1 MGGGP
6 TKDAKEPDIAV
17 VGCGGSG
24 NNTVHHLSAV
34 GNKDLRPIAINTDKV
49 HIELVDCPT
58 KVLIGEDLTHGLGAA
73 GCPEIGEE
81 CALKA
86 KDELSAVLGHPD
98 IVFVVAGLGGGTG
111 TGASVVVAKIAKENG
126 AFVIAVVSMPFSFEG
141 RRKQVA
147 EKGLENLKRVT
158 NCVIVIDN
166 DRLMEIGGN
175 LPVDEAFSIIDHLIA
190 GLIDNM
196 SRNITLPKQIKA
208 DVPLEVVPIQVEQVL
223 KAEEEFEPEEDM
235 TEGQKVETPPLVTV
249 DMSGMAEI
257 MKSDDTRAAQGKKM
271 GARVANDLKIPVEL
285 PKKSNVLIS
294 ETRPLTLLPFLMPQV
309 DAEAFTDGNDLKAF
323 IEKNGLNVKNMG
335 ANNGGEV
342 TMKQNKERKE
352 SDKERTVK
360 PMTQMRLDNIW
371 V

>member
-1 MGGGP
+1 MGVGP
-6 TKDAKEPDIAV
+6 KKDAKEPDIVV
-17 VGCGGSG
+17 VGCGGAG
-24 NNTVHHLSAV
+24 NNTVHHLSAK
-34 GNKDLRPIAINTDKV
+34 GENKDLRPIAINTDKV

-58 KVLIGEDLTHGLGAA
+58 KVLIGEDITHGLGAA
-73 GCPEIGEE
+73 GSPEIGEE
-81 CALKA
+81 CAVKA

-98 IVFVVAGLGGGTG
+98 VVFVVAGLGGGTG
-111 TGASVVVAKIAKENG
+111 TGAGVVIAKIGKENG

-147 EKGLENLKRVT
+147 EKGLENLKRVA

-175 LPVDEAFSIIDHLIA
+175 LPVDEAFSIIDHLIS

-196 SRNITLPKQIKA
+196 SRNITLPQKIKA
-208 DVPLEVVPIQVEQVL
+208 DVPLEVVPIQVEQAL
-223 KAEEEFEPEEDM
+223 KAEEELEPEEDM
-235 TEGQKVETPPLVTV
+235 TEGHKTEAPPLVTV

-257 MKSDDTRAAQGKKM
+257 VNSGETRAAQGHKM
-271 GARVANDLKIPVEL
+271 GEIVASDLKIPVEL

-294 ETRPLTLLPFLMPQV
+294 ETRPLTLLPFLMQKAE
-309 DAEAFTDGNDLKAF
+309 AEAFTDGDDLKEF
-323 IEKNGLNVKNMG
+323 IQKNGLNVSKG
-335 ANNGGEV
+335 KPGGEV

-360 PMTQMRLDNIW
+360 PMTQMKLDNIW